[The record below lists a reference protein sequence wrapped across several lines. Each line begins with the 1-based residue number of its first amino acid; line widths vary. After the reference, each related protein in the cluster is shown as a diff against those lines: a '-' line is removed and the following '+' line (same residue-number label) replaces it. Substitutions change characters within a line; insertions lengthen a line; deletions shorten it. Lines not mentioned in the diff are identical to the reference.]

1 MIYFHKFL
9 ITSGASMFEN
19 ISIRFGAIFKKLRG
33 RGKLTPK
40 NIEES
45 LKEIRLALLE
55 ADVNYKVVKRFINQV
70 GEKAVGERVLR
81 NLTPGQQ
88 VVKVIHE
95 ELTQVMGPEN
105 SPLNMASSPPT
116 IIILVG
122 LQGGGKTTS
131 CAKLGGY
138 LKKEGRN
145 PLLVATDI
153 QRPAAREQLETLGKE
168 LSIPVFAE
176 GRDPLSICRGAR
188 ALAASKGWDVL
199 LVDTAGRLHI
209 DEKLMKELRQLKK
222 ALQPQEILLVADAMT
237 GQDAVNA
244 ARTFEETLGLGGVIL
259 TKLDG
264 DARGGAAL
272 SIKAVTN
279 KPIKFM
285 GLGEKLNAFEPFRP
299 ERIASRILG
308 MGDVLTLVEKAEKL
322 AGEEEARGWERKLLK
337 DAFTFE
343 DFLLQL
349 EKVKKLGSLQ
359 DILELVP
366 GLSLPPGTPF
376 LDDRQLGRT
385 EAMIRSMTK
394 EERRNPRLIDGS
406 RRQRIAR
413 GSGTTLTEVNRLL
426 KQFTQMKKMMKGLG
440 KMGKGR
446 GRQPQEL
453 QMLG

>member
-1 MIYFHKFL
+1 MV
-9 ITSGASMFEN
+9 AVFEN
-19 ISIRFGAIFKKLRG
+19 ISVRFGTIFKKLRG

-45 LKEIRLALLE
+45 LREIRLALLE
-55 ADVNYKVVKRFINQV
+55 ADVNYKVVKQFIGEV
-70 GEKAVGERVLR
+70 REKAVGERVLQT
-81 NLTPGQQ
+81 LAPGQQ

-95 ELTQVMGPEN
+95 ELTRVMGPEN
-105 SPLNMASSPPT
+105 SRINMASPPPT

-122 LQGGGKTTS
+122 LQGGGKTTT

-138 LKKEGRN
+138 LKGEGCR
-145 PLLVATDI
+145 PLLVATDVR
-153 QRPAAREQLETLGKE
+153 RPAAREQLETLGKE
-168 LSIPVFAE
+168 LSIPVFAD
-176 GRDPLSICRGAR
+176 GRDPLDICRGAK

-199 LVDTAGRLHI
+199 LVDTSGRLHT
-209 DEKLMKELRQLKK
+209 DEKLMKELKQLKK

-237 GQDAVNA
+237 GQDAVNM
-244 ARTFEETLGLGGVIL
+244 ARTFEEILGLEGVIL

-279 KPIKFM
+279 KPIKFI
-285 GLGEKLNAFEPFRP
+285 GVGEKLDAFEPFHP

-322 AGEEEARGWERKLLK
+322 ASEEEARGWEKKLLK
-337 DAFTFE
+337 DTFTFE

-359 DILELVP
+359 DILELAP
-366 GLSLPPGTPF
+366 GLSGLQQMPS

-385 EAMIRSMTK
+385 EAIIRSMTR
-394 EERRNPRLIDGS
+394 EERKNPRLIDGS

-413 GSGTTLTEVNRLL
+413 GSGTTLMEVNRLL
-426 KQFTQMKKMMKGLG
+426 KQFTQMKRMMKNMG
-440 KMGKGR
+440 KMKGEGK
-446 GRQPQEL
+446 RQFL
-453 QMLG
+453 A

>member
-1 MIYFHKFL
+1 
-9 ITSGASMFEN
+9 MFEN
-19 ISIRFGAIFKKLRG
+19 ISVRLGTIFKKLRG

-45 LKEIRLALLE
+45 LKEVRLALLE
-55 ADVNYKVVKRFINQV
+55 ADVNYKVVKRFIDEV
-70 GEKAVGERVLR
+70 GEKAVGEAVLR

-88 VVKVIHE
+88 VIKVIHE
-95 ELTQVMGPEN
+95 ELTRVMGPEN
-105 SPLNMASSPPT
+105 SPINMASSPPT

-138 LKKEGRN
+138 LKREGYN

-168 LSIPVFAE
+168 LSIPIFSA
-176 GRDPLSICRGAR
+176 GRDPLNICEGAK
-188 ALAASKGWDVL
+188 ALAASRGWDVL

-222 ALQPQEILLVADAMT
+222 VLQPQETLLVADAMT
-237 GQDAVNA
+237 GQDAVNI
-244 ARTFEETLGLGGVIL
+244 ARTFEETLGLEGVIL

-272 SIKAVTN
+272 SIKAVTQ
-279 KPIKFM
+279 KPIKFI
-285 GLGEKLNAFEPFRP
+285 GLGEKLDAFEPFRP
-299 ERIASRILG
+299 GRIASRILG

-322 AGEEEARGWERKLLK
+322 VSEEETRRLERKLLK
-337 DAFTFE
+337 DTFTFE

-349 EKVKKLGSLQ
+349 ERVKKLGSLQ

-366 GLSLPPGTPF
+366 GLSLPPEMPS
-376 LDDRQLGRT
+376 LDDHQIGRI
-385 EAMIRSMTK
+385 EAMIRSMTR
-394 EERRNPRLIDGS
+394 EERRNPRIIDGS
-406 RRQRIAR
+406 RRRRIAR
-413 GSGTTLTEVNRLL
+413 GSGTTLMEVNRLL
-426 KQFTQMKKMMKGLG
+426 KQFTQMKRMMKEMG
-440 KMGKGR
+440 KMGKGWG
-446 GRQPQEL
+446 GRFQEL
-453 QMLG
+453 QMTGN